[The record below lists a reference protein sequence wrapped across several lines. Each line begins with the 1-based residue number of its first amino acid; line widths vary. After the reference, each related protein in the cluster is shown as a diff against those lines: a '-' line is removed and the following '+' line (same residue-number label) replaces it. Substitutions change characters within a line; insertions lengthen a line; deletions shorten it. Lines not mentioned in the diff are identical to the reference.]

1 MPKHLQKSLQDYLSK
16 IRKHTQHN
24 IQHSSSF
31 PPSKE
36 WILSG
41 CKQPKTLSFAIA
53 RGQNNNID
61 DDNNNNN
68 NDAAA
73 TLSDIDRFLFE
84 NFRSLYLK
92 DDNED
97 NNNNN
102 SKKTGFEDQDDHQAS
117 FSPSPRGVLFGSP
130 RFVEPPPDLCGS
142 HRFFV
147 SPGSS
152 GSLIEEARNS
162 LTATSEDLGSTS
174 TSTTTLNDH
183 SSTISND
190 SNDVKLPEECIAVL
204 KYSPSP
210 YDDFRRSMQ
219 EMVEAR
225 VQHNAKVDWDFMEEL
240 LFCYLNLNEKKSY
253 KFILSA
259 FVDLIVVLRENSNKV
274 PARSRNFRVARER
287 RRRVRNVT

>member
-1 MPKHLQKSLQDYLSK
+1 MPKHLPKSLRDYLSK
-16 IRKHTQHN
+16 IKKHTQHN

-41 CKQPKTLSFAIA
+41 CKHPKTLSFAVA
-53 RGQNNNID
+53 RDQNNNIGN
-61 DDNNNNN
+61 DNKSN

-97 NNNNN
+97 INNNNN
-102 SKKTGFEDQDDHQAS
+102 KKTGLADQDDHQANL

-147 SPGSS
+147 SPGLS

-162 LTATSEDLGSTS
+162 LTATSEDVGSTS

-183 SSTISND
+183 TSTISND

-225 VQHNAKVDWDFMEEL
+225 MQHNAKVDWDFMEEL

-287 RRRVRNVT
+287 RRRMRNVT